1 MSDTDIQDTALPPAP
16 RIGLFED
23 NALPLQ
29 VSLKR
34 QIACVER
41 ELKKRAAVYPR
52 LVAAG
57 KMTQAA
63 AQDEIGA
70 MQAVLMTLRGV
81 QFNTMVVTI
90 HAPGS
95 SSDD

>member
-1 MSDTDIQDTALPPAP
+1 MSDTDIHDVPLPPAP

-41 ELKKRAAVYPR
+41 ELAYRGQVYPGLIQR
-52 LVAAG
+52 G
-57 KMTQAA
+57 TMS
-63 AQDEIGA
+63 AQKASEEIAA
-70 MQAVLMTLRGV
+70 MQAVLVTLRAV
-81 QFNTMVVTI
+81 QLG
-90 HAPGS
+90 AARKPEAGA
-95 SSDD
+95 